1 MLKDFTSSTLWSID
15 GLLVGLEINFFSE
28 DTPLLEYFVVLSLPE
43 VPPVEEGK
51 GLGSCAVP
59 WSDDSCRGQAQGC
72 SHAQGTAHCQ
82 FGVRK
87 GLPWRLAQV

>member
-1 MLKDFTSSTLWSID
+1 MLRT
-15 GLLVGLEINFFSE
+15 
-28 DTPLLEYFVVLSLPE
+28 PE

-51 GLGSCAVP
+51 GLGSCAAAMAAPGV
-59 WSDDSCRGQAQGC
+59 RHMGC

-87 GLPWRLAQV
+87 ALPWRLAQVPGGFCLPLQL